1 MNMNKHTAWLLATLL
16 CVSALPAFA
25 DTDDEAAVVQT
36 LREMYVALTQDDH
49 ARLRAVTT
57 SDFYAFDGGLN
68 LTGDELV
75 ALIERLHGD
84 GKIFVWTV
92 TEPKVR
98 FAADTAWITYLNR
111 GSVEDAAGKKAVSW
125 LESAVLQKKK
135 GTWRIQFLHSTRVPA
150 K

>member
-1 MNMNKHTAWLLATLL
+1 MNMNKHATWLLATLL
-16 CVSALPAFA
+16 CLSAMPASA
-25 DTDDEAAVVQT
+25 ASDDAEAVVRT
-36 LREMYVALTQDDH
+36 MREMYVALSQDDP

-75 ALIERLHGD
+75 ALIQRLHGD

-98 FAADTAWITYLNR
+98 FAAHTAWITYLNR
-111 GSVEDAAGKKAVSW
+111 GSVADAAGKKDVSW
-125 LESAVLQKKK
+125 LESAVLRKEK